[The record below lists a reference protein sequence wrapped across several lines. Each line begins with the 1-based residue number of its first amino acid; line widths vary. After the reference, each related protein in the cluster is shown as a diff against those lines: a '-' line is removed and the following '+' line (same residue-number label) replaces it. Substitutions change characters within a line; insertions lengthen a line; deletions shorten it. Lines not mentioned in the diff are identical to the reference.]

1 MGNETKC
8 YKNIEL
14 LEKRQQNKYNKRSSS
29 RHSNSCNNNNNNEAN
44 AAVTAVAV
52 KVKETVPSER
62 VGSSNQATC
71 CFKNSTDRERPSNN
85 VCWFFLFYFFLS
97 ISCST
102 IHLIRQMRHMAV
114 GILSC
119 PNVGNVVQLFV
130 NSSGSRLTRH
140 LDFKAFGSR
149 SNSRK
154 GCVECRAI
162 VRGSVP
168 LSCGS
173 NDRCCLTMGA
183 CLLSQFIRFSVVV
196 AIRQCTRS
204 LHNSSFFSSQLR
216 QH

>member
-85 VCWFFLFYFFLS
+85 VCWFFLFYFFYQSPAPLF
-97 ISCST
+97 ISSARCGIWQLASCRVQTSGMSSNCSST
-102 IHLIRQMRHMAV
+102 RQAAV
-114 GILSC
+114 
-119 PNVGNVVQLFV
+119 
-130 NSSGSRLTRH
+130 
-140 LDFKAFGSR
+140 
-149 SNSRK
+149 
-154 GCVECRAI
+154 
-162 VRGSVP
+162 
-168 LSCGS
+168 
-173 NDRCCLTMGA
+173 
-183 CLLSQFIRFSVVV
+183 
-196 AIRQCTRS
+196 
-204 LHNSSFFSSQLR
+204 
-216 QH
+216 